1 MIKTVNLNNTKISY
15 LPTTQFIP
23 QSLITEDKPY
33 FIELEV
39 STKEDVRLQDKK
51 ITDQIVERI
60 SPFGGHSTLISKNR
74 SQRPQPDEQ
83 NIKAD
88 NTDIQNCLFDNI
100 DKVAKPIV
108 EYPEYE
114 VYQAPNPFAFNTG
127 YHEIIFTKEHVEKL
141 DQIQYKHIFGIF
153 SVMVKRAQYLSGI
166 AGINQ
171 VSAGLNLGTAKM
183 KYSAGASQ
191 PHLHA
196 QIGAVYQ
203 AGYLPDSDRIE
214 NVCSEFEK
222 VGIDYMQKYFEAVI
236 TAKLDIFESKNFF
249 VFAPFAP
256 RFKDEI
262 HIVSKTTEFSNLTM
276 VNSEQIQE
284 ISDLIIKVFKAYTKM
299 RFPNKEGN
307 MVNVGIDSLNIEF
320 LGNRFD
326 SKSKGR
332 LFIKIMPRQ
341 SDLAYSEL
349 LGRFVIDRYPETT
362 AEAIR
367 NETST
372 K

>member
-23 QSLITEDKPY
+23 QILITEDPPY

-39 STKEDVRLQDKK
+39 STKEEVRLQDKK

-74 SQRPQPDEQ
+74 SLRPQPDEQ
-83 NIKAD
+83 ETKTD

-100 DKVAKPIV
+100 DKVAKPVI
-108 EYPEYE
+108 EYPEYG

-127 YHEIIFTKEHVEKL
+127 YHEIIFTKEHVERL
-141 DQIQYKHIFGIF
+141 DQIQYKHILGIL
-153 SVMVKRAQYLSGI
+153 SVMVKRAQYMTGI
-166 AGINQ
+166 KGINQ
-171 VSAGLNLGTAKM
+171 ISAGVNLGTAKM

-196 QIGAVYQ
+196 QIGAVYKL
-203 AGYLPDSDRIE
+203 GYLPDSDRIE
-214 NVCSEFEK
+214 NVCAEFEK
-222 VGIDYMQKYFEAVI
+222 MGIDYMGKYIEAVR
-236 TAKLDIFESKNFF
+236 TAKLNVFETKNFI

-262 HIVSKTTEFSNLTM
+262 HIVSKTTKFSNLTM
-276 VNSEQIQE
+276 INSEQIQE
-284 ISDLIIKVFKAYTKM
+284 ISNSIIKIFTAYINMK
-299 RFPNKEGN
+299 FPNKDGN
-307 MVNVGIDSLNIEF
+307 MVNAGIDSLNIEF
-320 LGNRFD
+320 LGNRVD
-326 SKSKGR
+326 SKSQGR
-332 LFIKIMPRQ
+332 LLIKIMPRQ

-367 NETST
+367 NETNT
-372 K
+372 E